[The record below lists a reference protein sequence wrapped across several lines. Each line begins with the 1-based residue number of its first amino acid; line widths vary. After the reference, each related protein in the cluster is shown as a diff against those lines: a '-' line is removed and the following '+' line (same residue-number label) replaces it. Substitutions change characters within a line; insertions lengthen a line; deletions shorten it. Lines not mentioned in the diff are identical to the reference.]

1 MKEESNTHSGA
12 DLSGKHIPGLS
23 QFDFAIE
30 KLAIFIGGVLLT
42 FITLLIVVNVLVMRK
57 FLNAPIQGAE
67 DTLILALIALVAL
80 SIPFGGRIG
89 SHIEIEVVTELM
101 GQRATRIC
109 LIITRFIGAVFI
121 ACMSWQLGI
130 AGAKAERF
138 GEVTQQL
145 EISYEYFYYG
155 LAVCFALFS
164 VAQLFDIVQLIRR
177 GKIKLISEN
186 KDNPE

>member
-1 MKEESNTHSGA
+1 MKEESNRHSST
-12 DLSGKHIPGLS
+12 DLSSKYILGLN

-30 KLAIFIGGVLLT
+30 KLAIFIGGALLT

-57 FLNAPIQGAE
+57 LLNAPIQGAE
-67 DTLILALIALVAL
+67 DALILALIALVAL

-109 LIITRFIGAVFI
+109 LIINRFIGAFFI

-145 EISYEYFYYG
+145 EISYEYFYYS

-164 VAQLFDIVQLIRR
+164 LAQLFDIVQLIRR
-177 GKIKLISEN
+177 GKIKLISEH
-186 KDNPE
+186 KDHPE